1 MNPIQIQTYSR
12 NRDVVGFAKNVLG
25 LRDIEEH
32 VGQTTWLRNSWR
44 LINILKPANQWGKTL
59 AEAVLHI
66 YHAMCKP
73 MLQGRV
79 TDDAMWM
86 GIRYETVNVGKTY
99 EVAKGVFETA
109 LDIVHGKILMRD
121 GTTNQCDLGW
131 AISHIEDAMNKPPE
145 IHWWNGSKTLIRSY
159 DEFGSAFK
167 RKRLAFVSVD
177 ETGDIPEL
185 KLFLNGTLI
194 PRVFF
199 FRGPIHLVGTSQSA
213 GVEYE
218 EVAEMARESYEADP
232 EGSDYYFQTGSVFEN
247 PNIDPEFIKKLEAVA
262 DPELRKQIIYGQY
275 VDYGDKIYSFDEVSQ
290 IFSEPLPYDEKS
302 GFTEAPD
309 KNGKY
314 VFAVDL
320 AATKDETSVTCV
332 RHDISY
338 QTPDG
343 KKIERPYRV
352 VFHKAF
358 RGDTMPLSLQYE
370 LIHQWYMLFK
380 SVAPL
385 STKFV
390 FDSVALGGKNAE
402 QAFSDLHGFP
412 FPGTGASYLNAKAEA
427 IGTFKEVLGRGRRFL
442 INEQGKQV
450 DENHSWGMLR
460 ISPHIVPLRRQIEG
474 YKLDD
479 KNIKQDRF
487 MSLIMAIHYIEKRKP
502 KLSHNR
508 AVDFDVVGRAAL
520 GGGSYYG

>member
-1 MNPIQIQTYSR
+1 MNPIQIQTYSKT
-12 NRDVVGFAKNVLG
+12 RDVVGFARDVLG
-25 LRDIEEH
+25 LKDIEEH
-32 VGQTTWLRNSWR
+32 TGQVKWLRESWR

-79 TDDAMWM
+79 HDDLMWY

-99 EVAKGVFETA
+99 EVAKGVFETI
-109 LDIVHGKILMRD
+109 LDIIGGKILMKD

-145 IHWWNGSKTLIRSY
+145 ITWWNGSKTLIRSY

-177 ETGDIPEL
+177 ETGDINEL

-218 EVAEMARESYEADP
+218 EVSEMAKESYEKNP
-232 EGSDYYFQTGSVFEN
+232 ESDYYYQTGSVFEN
-247 PNIDPEFIKKLEAVA
+247 PNIDPEFIRKLEAIA
-262 DPELRKQIIYGQY
+262 DPELKKQIIYGQY
-275 VDYGDKIYSFDEVSQ
+275 VDYGDKIYSFDEINQ
-290 IFSEPLPYDEKS
+290 LFSDPMPWDEKS
-302 GFTEAPD
+302 GFTEAPIKD
-309 KNGKY
+309 GKY
-314 VFAVDL
+314 VMAVDM

-332 RHDISY
+332 RHDI
-338 QTPDG
+338 TMTAPDG
-343 KKIERPYRV
+343 TKTELPYRV

-358 RGDTMPLSLQYE
+358 KGETMPLSLQYE
-370 LIHQWYMLFK
+370 MIHQWFNAFK

-412 FPGTGASYLNAKAEA
+412 FPGTGASYMNAKAEA
-427 IGTFKEVLGRGRRFL
+427 IGTFKEVLGKGRKFV
-442 INEQGKQV
+442 IDEKGKQV
-450 DENHSWGMLR
+450 DENRRWGMLR
-460 ISPHIVPLRRQIEG
+460 ISPQMITMRRQIEG

-479 KNIKQDRF
+479 RNIKQDRF

-502 KLSHNR
+502 KISHNR
-508 AVDFDVVGRAAL
+508 AVDLDYMGAGSL
-520 GGGSYYG
+520 GGRYYG